1 MIDAVHFDVRG
12 GWIVA
17 VGKLKRGWR
26 GAKKKKKRWEE
37 GEMNTLVGTAHVCW
51 VGFKVVIM
59 SGLEGG
65 ILSGNLKTFS
75 ILLDGTV

>member
-51 VGFKVVIM
+51 VGFKVM
-59 SGLEGG
+59 
-65 ILSGNLKTFS
+65 
-75 ILLDGTV
+75 